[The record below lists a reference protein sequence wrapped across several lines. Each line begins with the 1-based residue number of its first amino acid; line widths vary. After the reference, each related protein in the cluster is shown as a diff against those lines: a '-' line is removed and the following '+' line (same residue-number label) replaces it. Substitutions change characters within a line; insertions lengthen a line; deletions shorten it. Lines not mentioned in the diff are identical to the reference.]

1 MSFQEEIRDF
11 SSVLAGNKLL
21 PFWTINILSFWNLNN
36 MDVSEL
42 EEISD
47 PGTDKD
53 NLVDVAVAA

>member
-11 SSVLAGNKLL
+11 GSVLAGNKLL

-42 EEISD
+42 KEISD
-47 PGTDKD
+47 PGTDTR
-53 NLVDVAVAA
+53 